1 MIDLFVYLLV
11 GLYVS
16 IKIVL
21 EVSQIFY
28 IRKATISADEL
39 HDYSIDLDYFKKS
52 NAYNIDK
59 LTLSIINI
67 IISSLLLVYFIFLS
81 GISDFSRYIEGINI
95 FGLNNEL
102 MIIIFFF
109 IFLSMINI
117 PIGLYKNFH
126 IEDKY
131 GFNRSNLA
139 LYIKDY
145 LMSLILSIVIVAVL
159 FSVFNFIFQKYPNLW
174 WFYMWVFYI
183 LFNIIVLFAYPTF
196 IAPIFNNFKKLSD
209 TRITNVV
216 KELSDKTKFNIADI
230 YVMDGSRR
238 STHSNAYFT
247 GFYKSK
253 RIVFFD
259 TLLAMLTPNEVKAV
273 LAHEI
278 GHYKKNHIMK
288 SMLLSLIISLVGFYL
303 IYQITL
309 ISSFYYRFDMNPN
322 SAADVVIFFS
332 FILPII
338 MFFLNP
344 IFSSISRKNEFE
356 ADNYAKKFS
365 NKNDLI
371 SSLKKLYKENLS
383 LFKTNPLYS
392 KIYNSHPT
400 VFERINNLKL

>member
-28 IRKATISADEL
+28 IRKATVSADEL

-81 GISDFSRYIEGINI
+81 GISDFSRYIEGMNI

-139 LYIKDY
+139 LYVKDY
-145 LMSLILSIVIVAVL
+145 LISLILSIVIVAVL
-159 FSVFNFIFQKYPNLW
+159 FSVFNFIL
-174 WFYMWVFYI
+174 
-183 LFNIIVLFAYPTF
+183 
-196 IAPIFNNFKKLSD
+196 
-209 TRITNVV
+209 
-216 KELSDKTKFNIADI
+216 
-230 YVMDGSRR
+230 
-238 STHSNAYFT
+238 
-247 GFYKSK
+247 
-253 RIVFFD
+253 
-259 TLLAMLTPNEVKAV
+259 
-273 LAHEI
+273 
-278 GHYKKNHIMK
+278 
-288 SMLLSLIISLVGFYL
+288 
-303 IYQITL
+303 
-309 ISSFYYRFDMNPN
+309 
-322 SAADVVIFFS
+322 
-332 FILPII
+332 
-338 MFFLNP
+338 
-344 IFSSISRKNEFE
+344 
-356 ADNYAKKFS
+356 
-365 NKNDLI
+365 
-371 SSLKKLYKENLS
+371 
-383 LFKTNPLYS
+383 
-392 KIYNSHPT
+392 
-400 VFERINNLKL
+400 